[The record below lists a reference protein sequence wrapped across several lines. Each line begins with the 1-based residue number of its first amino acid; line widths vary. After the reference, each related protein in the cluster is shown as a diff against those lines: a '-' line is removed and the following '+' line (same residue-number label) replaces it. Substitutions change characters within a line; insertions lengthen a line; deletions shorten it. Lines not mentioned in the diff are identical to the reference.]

1 MSRFNDTPFIGEIK
15 EEIAI
20 FDSINNAPFAESI
33 ADFIQTCETPMTIGL
48 QGDWGTGKTSLM
60 NMIKCSLKKGVHK
73 IDLNTWHYSMFRQ
86 EDEFL
91 GIVIIK
97 SLVDELAKKFEIKGN
112 AYAEKL
118 KKVAGVLGNLT
129 LKALSVSKSIEFGI
143 PKIGGIVLDDAL
155 EAVTGKSKSVEIE
168 NLSSILLNFKQEFA
182 KLITDFTI
190 SNPKERIFIF
200 IDDLDRIRPVKAV
213 EVLETLK
220 NFMDVP
226 GCVFVLAVDYEI
238 VQLGIAEKF
247 GKDIQRTSG
256 KSFFDKIIQLPFSM
270 PTSSYNIDS
279 YITNL
284 LKESAFITENY
295 DKKETGNFFV
305 DITEVTI
312 GRNPRSIKRAVNY
325 ATLLEKIRRKNTTRE
340 TNKNKDTAKL
350 LYAIVCMQI
359 AWPELFEY
367 FVLRPTADTVKK
379 LEDWDFLEKLPQAKK
394 LFARVNNIDDVKD
407 NISAFFDTLY
417 EVLDSGERDGVITDD
432 ELKPLIDILQ
442 LVRLTS
448 EKNVCK
454 NDNPIKTFRSILEP
468 NATRDP
474 ESLKF
479 FDEIYSKSSFFNN
492 DNIEYKKAGVRYFTM
507 IYNRRQI
514 GSIVTLKTKPFI
526 LRLKES
532 IEIILESLLNHP
544 DYEIFS
550 RIIKNLDVADSLTG
564 IGDTE
569 IDYKELVKLNDNKKA
584 IKLLD
589 TIFHAVVKTMKK

>member
-15 EEIAI
+15 EEIAL

-97 SLVDELAKKFEIKGN
+97 ALVDELAKKFEVKKNDFSDKVKSLGTMLGKGLQ
-112 AYAEKL
+112 KI
-118 KKVAGVLGNLT
+118 VAVGKSVEIGLPGVGVT
-129 LKALSVSKSIEFGI
+129 
-143 PKIGGIVLDDAL
+143 LDDAFDAISG
-155 EAVTGKSKSVEIE
+155 EDKSLQIE
-168 NLSSILLNFKQEFA
+168 NLSSILLKFKQEFSV
-182 KLITDFTI
+182 LISTYVEA
-190 SNPKERIFIF
+190 NPKERIFIF

-468 NATRDP
+468 NATREP

-544 DYEIFS
+544 DYEIFA

-589 TIFHAVVKTMKK
+589 TIFHVVVKTLKK